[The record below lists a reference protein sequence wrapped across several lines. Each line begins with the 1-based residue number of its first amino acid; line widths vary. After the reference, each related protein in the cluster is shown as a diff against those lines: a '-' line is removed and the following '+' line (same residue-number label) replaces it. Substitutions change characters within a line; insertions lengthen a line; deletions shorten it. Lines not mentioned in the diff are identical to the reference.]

1 MTTTVSTAE
10 MIRDQLRRSRLAA
23 GLSQEEY
30 GKRAHYSPSMVS
42 SVEVGQTVPNLTY
55 LTRAD
60 EVLDTGG
67 LLVSLR
73 ELGRRHAEPVW
84 FRPWLEVERV
94 ATQLRSFGATMVPG
108 LLQTADYARAVFRL
122 DLGLTAERVEE
133 LVAAR
138 LERQTILDR
147 EHPPQLTVVI
157 DEAALQR
164 FAESNAEVLAGQLR
178 HLVACARRSHIRVHV
193 LPQKV
198 GLHAGLFGPFILG
211 RTADGSWLGFLDNQ
225 TGGTAVD
232 ENNEVAT
239 LLGRWESL
247 RSDALPRQQ
256 SIDLLE
262 EIVKPW
268 I

>member
-1 MTTTVSTAE
+1 M
-10 MIRDQLRRSRLAA
+10 LA
-23 GLSQEEY
+23 
-30 GKRAHYSPSMVS
+30 
-42 SVEVGQTVPNLTY
+42 
-55 LTRAD
+55 D
-60 EVLDTGG
+60 
-67 LLVSLR
+67 
-73 ELGRRHAEPVW
+73 
-84 FRPWLEVERV
+84 
-94 ATQLRSFGATMVPG
+94 
-108 LLQTADYARAVFRL
+108 
-122 DLGLTAERVEE
+122 
-133 LVAAR
+133 
-138 LERQTILDR
+138 
-147 EHPPQLTVVI
+147 
-157 DEAALQR
+157 
-164 FAESNAEVLAGQLR
+164 QLR
-178 HLVACARRSHIRVHV
+178 HLVACARRPHIRVHV